1 MIGMNACIVARPAAR
16 VGIESDILSH
26 FHSEFTGAGVV
37 LPERN
42 AVWRYGEKTTNSVTD
57 LDCGGQL

>member
-16 VGIESDILSH
+16 VGMKSDILSD
-26 FHSEFTGAGVV
+26 FHSEFTGAAVV
-37 LPERN
+37 LAEQN

-57 LDCGGQL
+57 LECGGQL

>member
-16 VGIESDILSH
+16 VGIKSDILSD

-37 LPERN
+37 LPEQN
-42 AVWRYGEKTTNSVTD
+42 AV
-57 LDCGGQL
+57 